1 MKGLITFEGCE
12 GVGKSTQLRM
22 LGNFCREKG
31 IDAVFTREPGGSR
44 VAESI
49 RRIILDARNSAMS
62 NECEALLYAA
72 ARNQHIYDIIKPA
85 LEKGRLV
92 FCDRYIDSTFAYQGI
107 ARGLGAETADRLNK
121 MAVGDFY
128 PELTIFLDL
137 DPVSSF
143 ARKGGPNKRDRLE
156 IQGREFFRKV
166 YEGYIIAAKRAPERI
181 VRLDASGNTE
191 ETHAL
196 VVDLLRKK
204 GIIDV

>member
-85 LEKGRLV
+85 LEKEDWFLRQIYRQYVCLPGNCERFGRGNCGQAQQNGRRRFLSRADYIPRSRSRIV
-92 FCDRYIDSTFAYQGI
+92 FC
-107 ARGLGAETADRLNK
+107 
-121 MAVGDFY
+121 
-128 PELTIFLDL
+128 P
-137 DPVSSF
+137 
-143 ARKGGPNKRDRLE
+143 
-156 IQGREFFRKV
+156 
-166 YEGYIIAAKRAPERI
+166 
-181 VRLDASGNTE
+181 
-191 ETHAL
+191 
-196 VVDLLRKK
+196 
-204 GIIDV
+204 